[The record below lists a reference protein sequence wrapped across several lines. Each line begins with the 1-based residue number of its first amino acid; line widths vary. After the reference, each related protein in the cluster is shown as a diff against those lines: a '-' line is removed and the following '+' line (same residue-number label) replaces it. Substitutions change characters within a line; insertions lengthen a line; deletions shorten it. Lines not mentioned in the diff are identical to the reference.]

1 MAIYYLILTG
11 AMLLLSANMLFTKL
25 YQKRSGSGAMAVIA
39 FNALMGV
46 VTGAILFVINGIRNG
61 FGFPVT
67 GFSLLI
73 AALTILFNSAYVFLG
88 FRVMSMGPVS
98 VYMIFLMLGGMTV
111 PYFYGILFLDEP
123 VTPLRIA
130 GMVLMAVAII
140 LAGLKKEEPKA
151 GTSASRRWLFFAL
164 CCLIFLLNGMVST
177 VSKIHQLPANAAKA
191 VPAEAYVMLTACVRA
206 AAFGLI
212 WLVCFLVKKRKRE
225 TAAPQGPSEAQEN
238 GSPVSSARA
247 LGIPTRVMLLF
258 LVLAAA
264 TDGTGYM
271 LQLVCASKL
280 PATVQ
285 YPFMSGG
292 SVVVSALAALVF
304 LGEKPDKRT
313 AAGIIL
319 CFISTLFFL

>member
-25 YQKRSGSGAMAVIA
+25 YQMRSGSGATAVIA

-46 VTGAILFVINGIRNG
+46 VTGAILFIINGLRNG

-123 VTPLRIA
+123 VTPLRVA
-130 GMVLMAVAII
+130 GMVLMVGAII

-151 GTSASRRWLFFAL
+151 GTSRKNRWLFFAL

-191 VPAEAYVMLTACVRA
+191 VPAEAFVMLTACVRA

-212 WLVCFLVKKRKRE
+212 WLVCFLVKKGKRE
-225 TAAPQGPSEAQEN
+225 TAAPQGPSAAHEKRVPAYA
-238 GSPVSSARA
+238 ARD
-247 LGIPTRVMLLF
+247 LGVPTRIMLLF

-304 LGEKPDKRT
+304 LGEKPDRRT